1 MTMIAANTASSAK
14 QQHQPVQPVQPASI
28 LEHQDLVRSIAYTI
42 HRRLPASVE
51 LDDLISTG
59 MVGLLTAQQRYD
71 ADRGVPFAAFARFY
85 VQGAIM
91 DSLRDADWVPRAVR
105 RKAQRLEREVDGFY
119 RTRGRK
125 PTKAEVADKL
135 ELSSDELRSMERDA
149 QIIRL
154 TSFDQPLG
162 EDGSATIGDRVA
174 ADTEDA
180 EANLIDVEMRQ
191 ALVAAVEGLPER
203 ERIAVSLYYFRGL
216 QLKEIGAILGVSE
229 SRVCQLRGQG
239 TARLRKRLSS
249 LR

>member
-1 MTMIAANTASSAK
+1 VNNAHATEHAT
-14 QQHQPVQPVQPASI
+14 HQPIQPVSI
-28 LEHQDLVRSIAYTI
+28 LAHQDLVRSIAYSI

-71 ADRGVPFAAFARFY
+71 AERGVPFAAFARFY

-119 RTRGRK
+119 RSKGRK
-125 PTKAEVADKL
+125 PTEAEVAETLD
-135 ELSSDELRSMERDA
+135 LSADELTSMQRDA
-149 QIIRL
+149 RIIRL

-162 EDGSATIGDRVA
+162 EDGSATVGDRVA
-174 ADTEDA
+174 ADTDDA
-180 EANLIDVEMRQ
+180 ESTLIDVEMRQ
-191 ALVAAVEGLPER
+191 TLLKAVEGLPER
-203 ERIAVSLYYFRGL
+203 ERVAVSLYYFRGL

-239 TARLRKRLSS
+239 TARLRKRLAN

>member
-1 MTMIAANTASSAK
+1 MTNTAARAATERN
-14 QQHQPVQPVQPASI
+14 HQPAQPASI
-28 LEHQDLVRSIAYTI
+28 LDHQDLVRSIAYSI

-71 ADRGVPFAAFARFY
+71 VERGVPFAAFARFY
-85 VQGAIM
+85 IQGAIM
-91 DSLRDADWVPRAVR
+91 DSLREADWVPRAVR

-119 RTRGRK
+119 RSRGRM
-125 PTKAEVADKL
+125 PTNDEVAEKL
-135 ELSSDELRSMERDA
+135 DVSTDELKSLKRDA
-149 QIIRL
+149 RIIRL

-162 EDGSATIGDRVA
+162 EEGSATIGDRVA
-174 ADTEDA
+174 GDSEDA
-180 EANLIDVEMRQ
+180 EASLIDLELRK
-191 ALVAAVEGLPER
+191 ALLQAVEGLPER
-203 ERIAVSLYYFRGL
+203 ERVAVSLYYFRGL

-239 TARLRKRLSS
+239 TARLRKRLAK